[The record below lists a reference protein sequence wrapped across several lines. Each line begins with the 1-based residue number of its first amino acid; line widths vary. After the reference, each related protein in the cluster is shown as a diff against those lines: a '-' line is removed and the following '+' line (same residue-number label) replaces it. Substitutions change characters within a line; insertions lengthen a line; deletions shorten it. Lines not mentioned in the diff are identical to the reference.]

1 MNNRA
6 MNERTNSNEVRAEGY
21 IVNGCGHLRLRGTP
35 SDPAI
40 RELMRRLPTFI
51 LEDEQE
57 SEWQHSNLQV
67 NVEQEHYLLV
77 VLASGND

>member
-1 MNNRA
+1 MNNRT
-6 MNERTNSNEVRAEGY
+6 MNERTTSDEVKAEGY
-21 IVNGCGHLRLRGTP
+21 MENGCARLRLRGTP

-40 RELMRRLPTFI
+40 RELIRRFPTFI
-51 LEDEQE
+51 LEDEEQ

-67 NVEQEHYLLV
+67 NVEQVHYLLV